1 MQNILNFSHYKSF
14 SPTHHGQAI
23 NMKVIKE
30 NGLIKVLSDYN
41 QDFVRKA
48 HELNGKWSSP
58 YWVFEEK
65 NEKLVRQ
72 ILMDV
77 YGEDGTPQKE
87 VTVDIDL
94 DKYYSV
100 LILIVME
107 EALRV
112 VAKSIYQRFYQWS

>member
-1 MQNILNFSHYKSF
+1 
-14 SPTHHGQAI
+14 
-23 NMKVIKE
+23 MKVIKE
-30 NGLIKVLSDYN
+30 GGMLKVQSEYN
-41 QDFVRKA
+41 ADFIRKA

-72 ILMDV
+72 ILTDV